1 MTAAEREDAARL
13 LAAMIQ
19 EIHVIHGADRPAD
32 VAQDRHCIAATL
44 PMAPPGIGN
53 SNSSN
58 GAGTAA

>member
-19 EIHVIHGADRPAD
+19 QIHVIHGADPPE
-32 VAQDRHCIAATL
+32 VLQDRHCLAATL

-58 GAGTAA
+58 DAGTAA